1 MTRFLTQSEINNILD
16 FIKPRKGIPEDS
28 AELIVKNT
36 KETFEKQLKTQKV
49 YPEIIP
55 QLKEQLEKIYFKS
68 MIPAGESVGV
78 ICAQSIGERNTQT
91 TLNSVDYYD
100 KILYMKDNK
109 IFVQNIGEFIDI
121 LLENNKE
128 NIVKYQENQTDYLDI
143 DSGYFIPSGD
153 ENGFVHWKPIT
164 AVTKHLPNG
173 QLVKVSTRS
182 GRIVSASQ
190 SKSFLTWK
198 ENKFIDTLGSE
209 VKVGDILPTT
219 KKLNRFGEIKEYF
232 ELETII
238 SKKTRFGKKIALTN
252 DFGFLIGIYLSS
264 EGLSSNEYVCIK
276 NNDKKIK
283 NKIRKWCIFNGID
296 NDFIYKENI
305 VRIFSHSLVCILQK
319 TCGTKSN
326 KYIPLFAYTAPDDFI
341 MGLIDGYYSGIGYI
355 NRNGSISVNSVSKEL
370 INGISFL
377 LSYYGIFSKIVEYKK
392 CDIIFNH
399 LYISI
404 SFAKMFAN
412 KFKITYDKKQLKLN
426 NITLTKKLI
435 DKNIDINYPDDRNV
449 YFDEIKSIEYVE
461 ATRGFVYDLTVPDT
475 YNFNLYNGL
484 VVRDK

>member
-1 MTRFLTQSEINNILD
+1 MTRLLTKSEINNILD

-36 KETFEKQLKTQKV
+36 KETFEKQLKMQKV

-100 KILYMKDNK
+100 KILYMKDNN
-109 IFVQNIGEFIDI
+109 IFVENIGEFIDI
-121 LLENNKE
+121 FLENNKE
-128 NIVKYQENQTDYLDI
+128 NIVKYQENQTEYLGI
-143 DSGYFIPSGD
+143 GSGYFIPSGD
-153 ENGFVHWKPIT
+153 ENGFVCWKPIT
-164 AVTKHLPNG
+164 AITKHLPDG
-173 QLVKVSTRS
+173 DLVKVITRS

-190 SKSFLTWK
+190 SKSFLTWNG
-198 ENKFIDTLGSE
+198 EKFIDTLGSK

-219 KKLNRFGEIKEYF
+219 KRLERFGVIKEYF
-232 ELETII
+232 EVETII
-238 SKKTRFGKKIALTN
+238 SKTTHFGKKIALSN
-252 DFGFLIGIYLSS
+252 DFGFLIGIYLSC
-264 EGLSSNEYVCIK
+264 EGISSNEYICIK
-276 NNDKKIK
+276 NNDKKIR
-283 NKIRKWCIFNGID
+283 NKIMNWCIFNGI

-305 VRIFSHSLVCILQK
+305 FRIFSDVLVCILEK
-319 TCGTKSN
+319 TCGVKLN
-326 KYIPLFAYTAPDDFI
+326 KYIPFFAYTAPDDFI

-392 CDIIFNH
+392 YDVIFNH

-412 KFKITYDKKQLKLN
+412 KFKITCDKKQLKLN
-426 NITLTKKLI
+426 NITLTKKFV
-435 DKNIDINYPDDRNV
+435 DKNIDTNYPDDRNV

-461 ATRGFVYDLTVPDT
+461 ATTGFVYDLTVPDT